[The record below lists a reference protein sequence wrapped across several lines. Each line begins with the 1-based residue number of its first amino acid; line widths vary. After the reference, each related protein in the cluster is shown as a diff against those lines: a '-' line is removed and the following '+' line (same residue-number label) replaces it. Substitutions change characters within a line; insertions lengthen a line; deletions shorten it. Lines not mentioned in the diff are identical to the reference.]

1 MNEQISSGIR
11 SGLKVVGAMLA
22 AHGYTKYSTIMN
34 GEDMIGFALMVAGF
48 FWSYVHHK
56 NARKNTPTI
65 TNP

>member
-34 GEDMIGFALMVAGF
+34 GEDMLGFALMVAGF
-48 FWSYVHHK
+48 AWSYAHHHK
-56 NARKNTPTI
+56 ATANKKA
-65 TNP
+65 NP